1 MAADEISPTPPPPSP
16 HVGTGQLANVV
27 AFGGIGAVG
36 GALCK
41 EIGSERQA
49 VKVRFID
56 SFLFQVLTFNALW
69 FICPKFSFLFP
80 HCIIK
85 RLSAPQHIGWLI
97 QTHSQM

>member
-41 EIGSERQA
+41 EIESERQGIN
-49 VKVRFID
+49 VTYMN
-56 SFLFQVLTFNALW
+56 SFLFQVLIFNAL
-69 FICPKFSFLFP
+69 
-80 HCIIK
+80 
-85 RLSAPQHIGWLI
+85 
-97 QTHSQM
+97 